1 MGNQL
6 NLGIDRAQALE
17 RRIDL
22 AHADTVGVMNDLPL
36 QIGQVDRV
44 EIRQMQLPDTG
55 GGQIQRHRRTE
66 TAKAD
71 NQHATVLELQLPV
84 DVDVL
89 QQNLPAVAQQ
99 FLIIQHGRRPRLMR
113 W

>member
-1 MGNQL
+1 
-6 NLGIDRAQALE
+6 
-17 RRIDL
+17 
-22 AHADTVGVMNDLPL
+22 
-36 QIGQVDRV
+36 
-44 EIRQMQLPDTG
+44 
-55 GGQIQRHRRTE
+55 
-66 TAKAD
+66 
-71 NQHATVLELQLPV
+71 LPV